1 MPEDM
6 EEPAKP
12 AIRIFVDADACP
24 VKNEVYR
31 VAERYGLKVFVVAN
45 SFMNVPRS
53 DMIERVI
60 VTPRPGHCRRLD
72 RRAGRDAD
80 IVITADIPLAGR
92 CVRNGATVLSP
103 TGKPFDDNSIGMALA
118 TRDLMTDLRWAG
130 AVTRGPPPLSRQDI
144 SRFLSALD
152 LAVVRSR
159 LAPAP
164 LSRNG
169 SQVARSTSAARRDPA
184 MRLRPAG
191 RIVDELLDL
200 GQHLGSN
207 LPLALATANTSCHV
221 VSACSV
227 TPMSARIFLPS
238 G

>member
-1 MPEDM
+1 MAESM

-24 VKNEVYR
+24 VKNEIYR
-31 VAERYGLKVFVVAN
+31 VAERYGLKVFIVAN

-60 VTPRPGHCRRLD
+60 VPDGPD
-72 RRAGRDAD
+72 IADNWIAERAGPTD

-92 CVRNGATVLSP
+92 CVRNGASVLSP

-118 TRDLMTDLRWAG
+118 TRDLMTDLRSAG

-152 LAVVRSR
+152 LAVTKLQRK
-159 LAPAP
+159 LK
-164 LSRNG
+164 
-169 SQVARSTSAARRDPA
+169 
-184 MRLRPAG
+184 
-191 RIVDELLDL
+191 
-200 GQHLGSN
+200 
-207 LPLALATANTSCHV
+207 
-221 VSACSV
+221 
-227 TPMSARIFLPS
+227 
-238 G
+238 